1 MVSKEEFGVS
11 DGIQLVLKDKDG
23 KVKATRGMLKL
34 PELEKTDKLIQIVDF
49 ILKEE
54 EVKSLKDELQ
64 DFVVCPN
71 CGYDKFRY
79 LKSGKLHCLKCDKLF
94 APELKHEVKKRK
106 Y

>member
-34 PELEKTDKLIQIVDF
+34 PELEKVDKFIQIVDF

-54 EVKSLKDELQ
+54 EVRSLKDELQ
-64 DFVVCPN
+64 DFIICPK

-79 LKSGKLHCLKCDKLF
+79 LKSGKLHCLKCDYLFELEVENPKL
-94 APELKHEVKKRK
+94 KKK
-106 Y
+106 K